1 MFILC
6 ACLQSANFKMF
17 LGKGDVCLLAEIKF
31 PNLLFLI
38 SCTSHVSALKVDN
51 LSSQIVKANVQRFIN
66 KEEKTL
72 KSIDVLLEIII
83 FWLLHIDYRKYPN
96 APAFAAELL
105 AYRGT

>member
-1 MFILC
+1 M
-6 ACLQSANFKMF
+6 QSANFKMF

-31 PNLLFLI
+31 PNLFLI

-66 KEEKTL
+66 EEEKTL

>member
-31 PNLLFLI
+31 LNLFRI

-72 KSIDVLLEIII
+72 KSIDVLLEITI

-96 APAFAAELL
+96 PPAFAAELL